1 MINKM
6 NTAQKLLIILLFVGV
21 SVNAQKDTINLKEV
35 EITSNRI
42 SLPFSKTSRTINL
55 ITANDI
61 VNSSATNV
69 ADLLQNIVGIDVR
82 RRGID

>member
-1 MINKM
+1 M